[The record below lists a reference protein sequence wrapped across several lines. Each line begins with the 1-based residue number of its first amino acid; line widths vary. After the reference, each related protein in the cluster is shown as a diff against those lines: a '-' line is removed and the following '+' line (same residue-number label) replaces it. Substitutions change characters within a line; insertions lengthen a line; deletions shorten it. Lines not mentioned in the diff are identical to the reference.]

1 MATVC
6 GCGGAPATGSAGPS
20 AKLNTSSHPHLPSAI
35 DLRQAW
41 SDLWR
46 FAVCMRSHHV
56 PSWPTPSASPQHP
69 ARPVFDLQA
78 AGINPYTNPV
88 STQLRD
94 CATLTHVSS
103 TLNMLQLH

>member
-1 MATVC
+1 
-6 GCGGAPATGSAGPS
+6 
-20 AKLNTSSHPHLPSAI
+20 
-35 DLRQAW
+35 
-41 SDLWR
+41 
-46 FAVCMRSHHV
+46 
-56 PSWPTPSASPQHP
+56 
-69 ARPVFDLQA
+69 VFDLQA